1 MNQGLPTY
9 SNFVS
14 NGNRQISAKYVVN
27 NLVMCENRVNTHS
40 HRAYFTNYFL
50 NIKALASRSKRK
62 SFIYSS
68 EAQQCFYAVNTLAI
82 PYCIISAAVHSLH
95 LYTHAIVRHIRA
107 ERLHVFL

>member
-1 MNQGLPTY
+1 
-9 SNFVS
+9 
-14 NGNRQISAKYVVN
+14 
-27 NLVMCENRVNTHS
+27 MCENRVNTHS

-68 EAQQCFYAVNTLAI
+68 EVQRCFYAVNILAI
-82 PYCIISAAVHSLH
+82 PYCIIFAAVHSLH
-95 LYTHAIVRHIRA
+95 LHTHAIVRHIRA

>member
-50 NIKALASRSKRK
+50 NIKALANRVKRK
-62 SFIYSS
+62 FFIFSS
-68 EAQQCFYAVNTLAI
+68 EAQRCLYAT

-95 LYTHAIVRHIRA
+95 LHTHAIVRHIRA
-107 ERLHVFL
+107 ERLHVFYE